1 MQNKLL
7 ASRNQRAQA
16 QQQPNTMDQLMP
28 SSEVVSAELMNK
40 FGGKELSV

>member
-1 MQNKLL
+1 V
-7 ASRNQRAQA
+7 
-16 QQQPNTMDQLMP
+16 QQQLSPMMMMDQLMP